1 MKFIQELPVLIIV
14 IPLIFAL
21 IIPLTGRLN
30 RLIPWIIAS
39 TITFFCFLI
48 SISLLMTV
56 LDTGRISYWLG
67 GWEPP
72 WGIEYAIDY
81 LNAFVLV
88 VVSFI
93 AFIVSLYSKKSV
105 EMEIDE
111 DKTSTFYSVYMLFI
125 TGLMGIVITGDIFN
139 IYVFLEISSLAGYAL
154 IAIGKKR
161 EALVASYNYL
171 ILGTIAAT
179 FILIGIGYIY
189 MATGTLNIADLQE
202 RLPALFH
209 SKMVLVA
216 LGFFTVGLS
225 LKLALFPLHAWLPGA
240 YTHAPSVVSCIMAAT
255 ATKVGVYAMLRI
267 IFGIFRIEFDI
278 HFIPIANILIVVSSI
293 AIIAGSAIAI
303 TQTNLKRM
311 LAYSSVGQIG
321 YIVLGAVLANQLA
334 MTGSI
339 IHILNHA
346 LMKGALFMV
355 VGCIVYKTGIED
367 ISGLGGMGKKMPF
380 TMGVFTVAGLSMMG
394 VPLTVGFVSKWY
406 IAVGALHAGMWY
418 LIPVI
423 ITGSL
428 LAAVYVWRIIV
439 NIYFPDELPEQALQY
454 TDGGTEITDHES
466 QYSEAP
472 WIMLGPT
479 MALAALCIY
488 FGISATAPLYVAE
501 KAAVMLLQ

>member
-1 MKFIQELPVLIIV
+1 MKFIHELPVLIIV
-14 IPLIFAL
+14 IPLISAL
-21 IIPLTGRLN
+21 IIPMVARFN
-30 RLIPWIIAS
+30 RQIPWIIAS
-39 TITFFCFLI
+39 TVTFFGFLS

-56 LDTGRISYWLG
+56 LDKGKISYWLG
-67 GWEPP
+67 GWKPP
-72 WGIEYAIDY
+72 WGIEYAVDY

-88 VVSFI
+88 VVAFI
-93 AFIVSLYSKKSV
+93 AFIVSIYSRRSV
-105 EMEIDE
+105 ESEIEE
-111 DKTSTFYSVYMLFI
+111 DRIPVFYSIYMLYV

-139 IYVFLEISSLAGYAL
+139 IYVFLEIASLSGYAL
-154 IAIGKKR
+154 IAIGRKR

-189 MATGTLNIADLQE
+189 MATGTLNIADLQI
-202 RLPALFH
+202 RLPELFH
-209 SKMVLVA
+209 SKMVLVS
-216 LGFFTVGLS
+216 LGFFTAGLS
-225 LKLALFPLHAWLPGA
+225 LKLALFPLHTWLPGA
-240 YTHAPSVVSCIMAAT
+240 YTYAPSVVSSLMAAT

-267 IFGIFRIEFDI
+267 IFGIFKIEFDI
-278 HFIPIANILIVVSSI
+278 HFIPVANILIVISSM
-293 AIIAGSAIAI
+293 AIIAGSALAI

-321 YIVLGAVLANQLA
+321 YMILGAVLANKVA
-334 MTGSI
+334 MTGGI

-367 ISGLGGMGKKMPF
+367 ISGLRGMGRKMPF
-380 TMGVFTVAGLSMMG
+380 TMGVFTIAGLSMMG

-406 IAVGALHAGMWY
+406 IAIGALNAGMEH

-428 LAAVYVWRIIV
+428 LSAVYMWRIIT
-439 NIYFPDELPEQALQY
+439 NIYFPDELPEGELQY
-454 TDGGTEITDHES
+454 TDGGAEIPGHRS
-466 QYSEAP
+466 RYSEAP
-472 WIMLGPT
+472 WTMLGPAV
-479 MALAALCIY
+479 ALAVLCIY
-488 FGISATAPLYVAE
+488 FGISATVPLSIAE

>member
-1 MKFIQELPVLIIV
+1 
-14 IPLIFAL
+14 
-21 IIPLTGRLN
+21 
-30 RLIPWIIAS
+30 
-39 TITFFCFLI
+39 
-48 SISLLMTV
+48 
-56 LDTGRISYWLG
+56 
-67 GWEPP
+67 
-72 WGIEYAIDY
+72 
-81 LNAFVLV
+81 
-88 VVSFI
+88 
-93 AFIVSLYSKKSV
+93 
-105 EMEIDE
+105 
-111 DKTSTFYSVYMLFI
+111 
-125 TGLMGIVITGDIFN
+125 
-139 IYVFLEISSLAGYAL
+139 
-154 IAIGKKR
+154 
-161 EALVASYNYL
+161 
-171 ILGTIAAT
+171 
-179 FILIGIGYIY
+179 
-189 MATGTLNIADLQE
+189 
-202 RLPALFH
+202 
-209 SKMVLVA
+209 
-216 LGFFTVGLS
+216 
-225 LKLALFPLHAWLPGA
+225 
-240 YTHAPSVVSCIMAAT
+240 
-255 ATKVGVYAMLRI
+255 MLRI
-267 IFGIFRIEFDI
+267 IFGVFRIEFDI

-311 LAYSSVGQIG
+311 LAYSSIGQIG
-321 YIVLGAVLANQLA
+321 YIVLGAVLANQIA

-367 ISGLGGMGKKMPF
+367 ISGLRGMGRKMPF

-406 IAVGALHAGMWY
+406 IAIGALSAGMWY

-454 TDGGTEITDHES
+454 TDGGAEITDHKS